1 MIKQLDQFF
10 NSRTVKKYR
19 QEAQAIIANS
29 EALSSLTQ
37 GTLANSFQNLRGR
50 TDRDSMHIGF
60 SIIVELADRTLGMRP
75 FEVQIMGA
83 LAMCDGHLA
92 EMATGEGKTL
102 TAALPL
108 AWHGLQSR
116 AHAMTV
122 NDYLAKRDAQLL
134 DPLFESLGLSVGYLQ
149 DNYGREL
156 RQIAYQNAVVYGT
169 PSQFVFDYLRDHIV
183 HQHNNLMQQGRHFLL
198 VDEADSIFIDE
209 ARTPLV
215 LSGEGKVDASLWSVF
230 YAFVSTLSYEA
241 IKEDKRTQF
250 EKVLVDHQSYE
261 AHIIVDEA
269 KQDAVFSE
277 HGVSAIEQ
285 YLIENRL
292 ISESAELWQ
301 NGKSYLWRTL
311 NACAK
316 ARLLY
321 SKDRD
326 YIIHDDS
333 AIIVDQE
340 TGRLSHGKRW
350 NDGLHQAVEAK
361 EGLTIKAE
369 SEELGRIALSNYV
382 SLYERVSGMTG
393 TAMTEAQEIREL
405 YGLRVVPIPTRRPR
419 VRIDHPDLVF
429 MTKQGKWAQV
439 VTDVRALKAKGQPV
453 LIGTGSIADSEMLA
467 ELFTDA
473 GIEHQV
479 LNAKQDSGEA
489 GIVAQAGRLGAVT
502 IATSMAG
509 RGTDILLG
517 GNPESM
523 ITEEMTEDEQQEVI
537 DQCKAEGEAVRAL
550 GGLYVLGSDRGDSRR
565 LDLQLAGRSGRQGDP
580 GETRFYI
587 SLEDPLMANFG
598 GETLK
603 RLFTSLGVG
612 EMDGVEHSMIDGAI
626 AKAQEKKQ
634 SMFST
639 SRKQGLKQD
648 GVIDKPR
655 QVFFNQRS
663 DVLALVGEGVM
674 ENLAMTVSGAVARMV
689 EVYLEGGKGFP
700 ENWNQAGMKDKLS
713 QWGLSTE
720 WYDNLFERF
729 EADGYKV
736 QPFQEELVKWI
747 TFDLKGRSQQLQ
759 EKREAMIHS
768 SMLLAIDNQW
778 KVMLEET
785 DHVRNG
791 IHLRAYAN
799 EKPDQQFQKEVFKL
813 FKALYFDI
821 PVVTIDNVY
830 MCIAHRERQLDMEQE
845 PTAA

>member
-1 MIKQLDQFF
+1 MIKQLDQFL
-10 NSRTVKKYR
+10 NSRTIKKYR
-19 QEAQAIIANS
+19 EEAQGILLNS
-29 EALSSLTQ
+29 EALSELPQ

-50 TDRDSMHIGF
+50 TDRESMHIGF
-60 SIIVELADRTLGMRP
+60 AIIVETAQRTLGMRP

-108 AWHGLQSR
+108 AWHGLQGR

-134 DPLFESLGLSVGYLQ
+134 DPLFEGLGLSVGYLQ

-156 RQIAYQNAVVYGT
+156 RQIAYQSAVVYGT
-169 PSQFVFDYLRDHIV
+169 PAQFVFDYLRDHIV
-183 HQHNNLMQQGRHFLL
+183 HQHGNLMQQGRKFLL

-215 LSGEGKVDASLWSVF
+215 LSGEGRVDASLWSIF
-230 YAFVSTLSYEA
+230 YAFVSTLSHESL
-241 IKEDKRTQF
+241 KEDKRTQF
-250 EKVLVDHQSYE
+250 EKVLIDQEGYE
-261 AHIIVDEA
+261 AHIVVDMA
-269 KQDAVFSE
+269 KQDAYFSE
-277 HGVSAIEQ
+277 RGIQAVED

-292 ISESAELWQ
+292 INEPAELWQ
-301 NGKSYLWRTL
+301 NTKSYLWRTL

-321 SKDRD
+321 VKDRD

-405 YGLRVVPIPTRRPR
+405 YGLRVVPIPTRLPR
-419 VRIDHPDLVF
+419 IRVDHPDLVF
-429 MTKQGKWAQV
+429 MSKEGKWAQILA
-439 VTDVRALKAKGQPV
+439 DVKAIQEKGQPV
-453 LIGTGSIADSEMLA
+453 LIGTGSISDSEL
-467 ELFTDA
+467 LSKKFTEA
-473 GIEHQV
+473 GVSHQV

-489 GIVAQAGRLGAVT
+489 SIVAQAGRIGSIT

-517 GNPESM
+517 GNPESL
-523 ITEEMTEDEQQEVI
+523 ITDEMTEGQAQAIRE
-537 DQCKAEGEAVRAL
+537 QCKTEGDTVRQL
-550 GGLYVLGSDRGDSRR
+550 GGLFVIGSERGDSRR

-587 SLEDPLMANFG
+587 SLEDALMANFG
-598 GETLK
+598 GDTLK
-603 RLFTSLGVG
+603 RLFVSLGVG
-612 EMDGVEHSMIDGAI
+612 EMDGVEHGMIDSAI
-626 AKAQEKKQ
+626 SKAQEKKQ
-634 SMFST
+634 SMFSS

-648 GVIDKPR
+648 SVIDKPR
-655 QVFFNQRS
+655 QVFFSQRS
-663 DVLALVGEGVM
+663 DILALSGESIQAGLM
-674 ENLAMTVSGAVARMV
+674 EAVASAIERLI
-689 EVYLEGGKGFP
+689 EVFYEGGAGFP
-700 ENWNQAGMKDKLS
+700 ENWNHQGMKEKLQ
-713 QWGLSTE
+713 QWGLSLE
-720 WYDNLFERF
+720 WYQQLYERF
-729 EADGYKV
+729 EESGFKLE
-736 QPFQEELVKWI
+736 PFKQELVKWI
-747 TFDLKGRSQQLQ
+747 SFDLKGRSQQLQ
-759 EKREAMIHS
+759 DKREAMLHS

-778 KVMLEET
+778 KVMLEEA
-785 DHVRNG
+785 DHIRNG
-791 IHLRAYAN
+791 IHLRSYAN
-799 EKPDQQFQKEVFKL
+799 EKPDLAFQKEVFKL

-821 PVVTIDNVY
+821 SVVTLDNAY
-830 MCIAHRERQLDMEQE
+830 ACITHRERQLDQE
-845 PTAA
+845 EATAA